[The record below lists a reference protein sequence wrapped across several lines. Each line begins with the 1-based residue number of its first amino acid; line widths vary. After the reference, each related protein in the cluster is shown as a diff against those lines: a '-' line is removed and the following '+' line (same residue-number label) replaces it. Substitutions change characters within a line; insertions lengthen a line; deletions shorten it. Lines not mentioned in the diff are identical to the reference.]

1 MSLNK
6 PSSKSIDYL
15 NIFCRQIRNRS
26 NEHHQAVHLL
36 SYAELPSQIV
46 SILRQELDSMV
57 RVVYLLTIPDM
68 ILRDE
73 LIKASVEGNQWE
85 LTTTKGKK
93 RRVTDKEMVELAN
106 HLQGWTKSVY
116 RFGCAFIHLSN
127 FHDYQD
133 RDPMDMISNAEK
145 DAILKHMQYYHG
157 GPHSAAKIDD
167 LIPYLPQVFEKI
179 ASNLECYI
187 RDLKERKVIT
197 ISAI

>member
-6 PSSKSIDYL
+6 PSSEPIDYL

-26 NEHHQAVHLL
+26 NEHRQAVHLL

-106 HLQGWTKSVY
+106 HLQGWTRSVY

-133 RDPMDMISNAEK
+133 RDPMCCQRLNSVPNSPTEKCTTLCKSN
-145 DAILKHMQYYHG
+145 
-157 GPHSAAKIDD
+157 
-167 LIPYLPQVFEKI
+167 
-179 ASNLECYI
+179 
-187 RDLKERKVIT
+187 
-197 ISAI
+197 